1 MFAQLCAKRTEQLKK
16 TDVMLN
22 NAFAF
27 MEKCFGKG
35 QELLLFETE
44 LTADEKTSTFISDHG
59 CDSYFRHCDLLLYQK
74 QEKELQ
80 KECRKLLEENAESS
94 SA

>member
-1 MFAQLCAKRTEQLKK
+1 M
-16 TDVMLN
+16 
-22 NAFAF
+22 
-27 MEKCFGKG
+27 
-35 QELLLFETE
+35 FETE